1 MFLLLISPD
10 IILNTLTLE
19 TFLPVWCLMFFP
31 VKIQV
36 NFSRSIIVAAGPR
49 VVIGQRVVCLVS
61 HWSLSTLGPS
71 SALIIARWLCRG
83 LQLTGTLP
91 WPALLLT
98 QAPLWERNIGTH
110 TENQWFLI
118 CDTSKGYRK
127 NTTTPQTHL
136 DNHNWTSKIVNC
148 KYLYSPLIVH
158 VQRLRWVVAVTNNN
172 EWSS

>member
-19 TFLPVWCLMFFP
+19 TFLSVWCLMFFP

-49 VVIGQRVVCLVS
+49 VVIGQRMVCLVS
-61 HWSLSTLGPS
+61 HWSLSTLSPS

-136 DNHNWTSKIVNC
+136 VLDSHYWTLNSVNC
-148 KYLYSPLIVH
+148 
-158 VQRLRWVVAVTNNN
+158 
-172 EWSS
+172 